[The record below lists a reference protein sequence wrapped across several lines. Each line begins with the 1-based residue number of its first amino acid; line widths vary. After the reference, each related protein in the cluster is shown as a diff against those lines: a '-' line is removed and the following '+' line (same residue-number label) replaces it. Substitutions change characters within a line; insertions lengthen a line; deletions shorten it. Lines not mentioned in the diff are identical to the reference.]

1 MSYVSVGTCPRAE
14 ILAVLNDWALE
25 GLDDTHPSTIP
36 EATKIFLDG
45 NWEGINRNPAE
56 LVAELRRQRRTESKA
71 FTEVS
76 VVWDMREKEVRVNT
90 DAGRCCRPLFVVKK
104 EEQEL
109 EITSALVQELREE
122 TLRSRTGAWDKV
134 LHSGAIELVDTSEE
148 ESCMIS
154 MDLHTLRSS
163 RHDESA
169 YCRTYTH
176 CEIHPSMILG
186 ICASIIPFPDHN
198 QSPRNTYQSAMGKQ
212 AMGVYISNFQL
223 RIDTLCHVIFYP
235 QKPIVQTQGM
245 KYLRFAELPAGQN
258 AIVAIACYGGY
269 NQEDSVI
276 MSQSAIDRGLFRS
289 AFYRSYKD
297 NQNNV
302 NPMQQEEFGK
312 PDRATTAGMRMFGS
326 YDKLDL
332 DGFVAPG
339 TRVSGGDIVIGKTTP
354 LPVVDAQL
362 PTRRSTRQTRQDAS
376 TAMRQAEAGYI
387 DKVLISTG
395 EDGTK
400 FCKVRMRSIRVPQI
414 GDKFS
419 SRHGQKGTC
428 GLTLRQEDMPFTV
441 QGIIPDIIIN
451 PHAIP
456 SRMTIGQLVECIMGK
471 VGVMTA
477 RPGLATPF
485 TKVMGID
492 RVEDIGKSL
501 HAIGFQKRGNEVLY
515 NGYTGKKLYS
525 KIFIGPTFYQ
535 RLKHMVDDKIYSRSH
550 GPIQNLTRQPLEGR
564 AKGGGLR
571 FGEMERDC
579 MISHGSAQFLR
590 ERLFLESDKYRIHIC
605 EYCGLIAIA
614 NLTTNTFN
622 CLACRNSTR
631 IHQVYLPYAC
641 KLLFQELMSMC
652 ISPRINTVPS

>member
-1 MSYVSVGTCPRAE
+1 MKRLDMRRDIDIRLLLDNSILTKGLEYSLSTGNWAADRKGAPSKTGVAQVLHRLTYASTLSHLRRLNTPIGRDSKLAPPRQLHNTHWGMVCPAETPEGKQVGLVKNLALMSYVSVGTCPRAE

-395 EDGTK
+395 
-400 FCKVRMRSIRVPQI
+400 
-414 GDKFS
+414 
-419 SRHGQKGTC
+419 
-428 GLTLRQEDMPFTV
+428 
-441 QGIIPDIIIN
+441 
-451 PHAIP
+451 
-456 SRMTIGQLVECIMGK
+456 
-471 VGVMTA
+471 
-477 RPGLATPF
+477 
-485 TKVMGID
+485 
-492 RVEDIGKSL
+492 
-501 HAIGFQKRGNEVLY
+501 
-515 NGYTGKKLYS
+515 
-525 KIFIGPTFYQ
+525 
-535 RLKHMVDDKIYSRSH
+535 
-550 GPIQNLTRQPLEGR
+550 
-564 AKGGGLR
+564 
-571 FGEMERDC
+571 
-579 MISHGSAQFLR
+579 
-590 ERLFLESDKYRIHIC
+590 
-605 EYCGLIAIA
+605 
-614 NLTTNTFN
+614 
-622 CLACRNSTR
+622 
-631 IHQVYLPYAC
+631 
-641 KLLFQELMSMC
+641 
-652 ISPRINTVPS
+652 